1 MEVWA
6 KLWINQSRL
15 HGRGTN
21 QFGFHWMTR
30 IPTSRLEELK
40 VWEQLSPEVG
50 EPYWVGVSPVWVGD
64 RGMG

>member
-1 MEVWA
+1 
-6 KLWINQSRL
+6 
-15 HGRGTN
+15 
-21 QFGFHWMTR
+21 MTR